1 MENWESDKRVRP
13 AFIQDEMASSI
24 AGKRMCP
31 VCGSVIAGRVDK
43 IFCSDDCR
51 VHYHNVRY
59 RERHRI
65 IDKDRYMLELC
76 GNATFLLEKK
86 SYALL
91 KFIVI
96 LSGICKIISTFGA
109 PILKGERKTEK
120 SKD

>member
-1 MENWESDKRVRP
+1 MQNFEPEKERR
-13 AFIQDEMASSI
+13 I
-24 AGKRMCP
+24 AGIGEIMAGNTNGGRRCP

-51 VHYHNVRY
+51 VHYHNIRY
-59 RERHRI
+59 RKRHRI

-86 SYALL
+86 SYTLL

-109 PILKGERKTEK
+109 PMLKGERKIVK

>member
-1 MENWESDKRVRP
+1 MENSGSYKKVKSAYMQEET
-13 AFIQDEMASSI
+13 ANCI
-24 AGKRMCP
+24 AGKRKCP

-59 RERHRI
+59 RKRHRV

-86 SYALL
+86 SYTLL

-96 LSGICKIISTFGA
+96 LSGICKIISTFGS
-109 PILKGERKTEK
+109 PILKGERKTDK
-120 SKD
+120 NRD